1 MQCRKKIGIHE
12 AEHLLSNLFFTL
24 YLQCNN
30 LKLLF
35 GARPKAEHQLI
46 TEGGGKL
53 QEVEILV
60 LKICL
65 LFNNKKSEKFIFHSL
80 TKIFLKTAYFLI
92 TNQPEMAF
100 RP

>member
-46 TEGGGKL
+46 TEGVGHQLFVGGRNPPPKCYL
-53 QEVEILV
+53 
-60 LKICL
+60 
-65 LFNNKKSEKFIFHSL
+65 H
-80 TKIFLKTAYFLI
+80 
-92 TNQPEMAF
+92 
-100 RP
+100 